1 MTVLLSLERLFV
13 PLITFLQYR
22 VSQTLVLVSYCF
34 LVLILSGRHFLFKF
48 ALKLLIHF
56 LGLLTGGSVNQNL
69 ILTGQLSLGVEHC
82 IAVKLNKM
90 PNYIHAR

>member
-1 MTVLLSLERLFV
+1 M

-22 VSQTLVLVSYCF
+22 VSQTLVLVSFCF
-34 LVLILSGRHFLFKF
+34 LVLVLSGRHVLFKF
-48 ALKLLIHF
+48 ALK
-56 LGLLTGGSVNQNL
+56 LLTGGSVNQNL